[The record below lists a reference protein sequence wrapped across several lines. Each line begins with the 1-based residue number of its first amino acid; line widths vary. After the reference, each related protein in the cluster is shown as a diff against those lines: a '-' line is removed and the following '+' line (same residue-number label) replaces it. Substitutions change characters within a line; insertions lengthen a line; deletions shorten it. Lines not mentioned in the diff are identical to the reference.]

1 MPFDGTDRRAV
12 AAIAMIDALLGYF
25 DGGNKWLAG
34 NFHDAHGRR
43 CLLSAMAHI
52 RQRDKTTAVRGTPHA
67 PERTIEGINDSC
79 LDYPELADI
88 LRRARAFAAGAPPGP
103 ITQEAKE
110 RHAKLAAQ
118 RLAAFQQRWPG
129 TTPRVDQGNGGPT
142 TRGEEKLTCGDLA
155 SRDHS
160 SGTGQTDRQ
169 RQPSCRL
176 SFPLHR
182 QANAA
187 SLSRAAGDTSA
198 FLLLRL
204 RGTRDVHNQQ

>member
-1 MPFDGTDRRAV
+1 MPFDGTDPRAV
-12 AAIAMIDALLGYF
+12 AAIAMIDALLAYF

-52 RQRDKTTAVRGTPHA
+52 RQRDKTIGDPTSRYIKRAVRGTPQA
-67 PERTIEGINDSC
+67 SEWTIEGINDSC

-118 RLAAFQQRWPG
+118 RQAAFQQRWPE
-129 TTPRVDQGNGGPT
+129 RNLAWIKEMVD
-142 TRGEEKLTCGDLA
+142 R
-155 SRDHS
+155 
-160 SGTGQTDRQ
+160 
-169 RQPSCRL
+169 
-176 SFPLHR
+176 
-182 QANAA
+182 
-187 SLSRAAGDTSA
+187 
-198 FLLLRL
+198 
-204 RGTRDVHNQQ
+204 